1 MTLETVLFWLW
12 TPVVYGYTYVLTLA
26 TSTWVVERA
35 LEHANADEALE
46 DDDGRRDTGTVI
58 GKLENV
64 LVLTL
69 IFAGAYTALA
79 VLFAAKSLVRIE
91 DTGTEDSTY
100 YLTGTLA
107 NFTWATLLG
116 TVAVAVANAV

>member
-1 MTLETVLFWLW
+1 MTAESLLW
-12 TPVVYGYTYVLTLA
+12 TLREPAVYGAAYVVALV
-26 TSTWVVERA
+26 TSTWVVETA
-35 LEHANADEALE
+35 LERANADDAL
-46 DDDGRRDTGTVI
+46 DDKRDTGTVI

-91 DTGTEDSTY
+91 DTDTEDSTY

-107 NFTWATLLG
+107 NFTWSTVVG
-116 TVAVAVANAV
+116 TAAVALVTAI

>member
-1 MTLETVLFWLW
+1 MTLERLLPALW
-12 TPVVYGYTYVLTLA
+12 EPAVYGSAYAVTLV
-26 TSTWVVERA
+26 TSTWVVEYA
-35 LEHANADEALE
+35 LQRANADEAL
-46 DDDGRRDTGTVI
+46 DDRRDTGTVI

-69 IFAGAYTALA
+69 IFVGAYTALA

-91 DTGTEDSTY
+91 DTDTEDSTY

-107 NFTWATLLG
+107 NFTWSTLLG
-116 TVAVAVANAV
+116 SVAVAVVNAV

>member
-1 MTLETVLFWLW
+1 MTVESVLWDLREPAVYAFAY
-12 TPVVYGYTYVLTLA
+12 VVALV
-26 TSTWVVERA
+26 TSTSVVEYA
-35 LEHANADEALE
+35 LERANADEALDDE
-46 DDDGRRDTGTVI
+46 DERDTGTVI

-69 IFAGAYTALA
+69 IFVGAYTALA

-91 DTGTEDSTY
+91 DTDTEDSTY

-107 NFTWATLLG
+107 NFTWSTVVG
-116 TVAVAVANAV
+116 TAALAVVGAI